1 MKEKVYEIEL
11 TGEELEIISV
21 IMNQMSYKEVID
33 YSIRERKNSVVY
45 IDTYIKLQDRIKDIV
60 NTNKQQNV

>member
-33 YSIRERKNSVVY
+33 YCIRERKNSVVY

>member
-1 MKEKVYEIEL
+1 M
-11 TGEELEIISV
+11 EIISV

-33 YSIRERKNSVVY
+33 YCIRERKNSVVY

-60 NTNKQQNV
+60 NTNKHQNV

>member
-21 IMNQMSYKEVID
+21 IMNSMSYQEVID
-33 YSIRERKNSVVY
+33 YCIRERKSSVVY
-45 IDTYIKLQDRIKDIV
+45 IETYIKLQDRIQDIV
-60 NTNKQQNV
+60 NTNKHQNV